1 MLRVL
6 VIDDE
11 PDVLL
16 LCRVNLRHAGHDVTE
31 TQDGAEGLSLA
42 RETTPDVVVLDL
54 MLPRMDGYQVLEALR
69 EDPATKDLPVVVLTA
84 KAQLAEHTRSLESG
98 AVGFLTKPFAPEDL
112 VRWIEALAAMSLDE
126 RDRHRLAELRDLGG

>member
-31 TQDGAEGLSLA
+31 TQDGAEGVSLA
-42 RETTPDVVVLDL
+42 RETEPDVVVLDL
-54 MLPRMDGYQVLEALR
+54 MLPRMDGYEVLRALR
-69 EDPATKDLPVVVLTA
+69 ADPTTRDVPVVVLTA
-84 KAQLAEHTRSLESG
+84 KAQRAEHTRSLEHG
-98 AVGFLTKPFAPEDL
+98 AAVFLTKPFAPEDL
-112 VRWIEALAAMSLDE
+112 VHRVEDVAAMTTEE
-126 RDRHRLAELRDLGG
+126 RDEHRLAELRDLKD

>member
-31 TQDGAEGLSLA
+31 TQDGAEGVSLA
-42 RETTPDVVVLDL
+42 RETEPDVVILDL
-54 MLPRMDGYQVLEALR
+54 MLPRMDGYDVLDALR
-69 EDPATKDLPVVVLTA
+69 ADPATRDLPVVVLTA
-84 KAQLAEHTRSLESG
+84 KAQRSEHTRSLEQG
-98 AVGFLTKPFAPEDL
+98 ATGFLTKPFAPEDL
-112 VRWIEALAAMSLDE
+112 VHRVEELAGMTAQE
-126 RDRHRLAELRDLGG
+126 RDEHRLAELRDLQD